1 MLPSN
6 ETTQNSYKKE
16 NFTGL
21 GFGGFLLVCF
31 LAVVSVQV
39 INLNFVLLW
48 LGFWLI
54 LLLGLKKNKSNLLH
68 KAVSNIHCSGLNICL
83 VLTHSDRVIRY
94 LIFRPR
100 AER

>member
-1 MLPSN
+1 MLPTN
-6 ETTQNSYKKE
+6 ETRQNAYKKE

-39 INLNFVLLW
+39 INLNFVLW

-54 LLLGLKKNKSNLLH
+54 LLLGLKKQ
-68 KAVSNIHCSGLNICL
+68 V
-83 VLTHSDRVIRY
+83 
-94 LIFRPR
+94 
-100 AER
+100 